1 MVVVAEV
8 QDLLFHLPSER
19 DNLVDPVVVVEQI
32 VVYLVV
38 LPRNLDIHLYHLLQ
52 NFSEIL
58 VVLLSVVDHMVQL
71 VVVALLVVLG
81 DKVVEEI

>member
-1 MVVVAEV
+1 MEV
-8 QDLLFHLPSER
+8 QDLLFQLLNER

-32 VVYLVV
+32 VVNLVV

-71 VVVALLVVLG
+71 VVVALLVVLV
-81 DKVVEEI
+81 DKVVEET